1 MAEELLTGTIAAPGF
16 SGLNT
21 QDSSIQ
27 LDSGFALE
35 ANNCIID
42 KYGRIGS
49 RKGWTPVNTTVLSPA
64 GAVKTIFEL
73 VKSDGNVVFSAANNK
88 IYTGTTTLT
97 AAVNTTVTNAN
108 NTGTTA
114 YTITAD
120 NWQIAAMP
128 YDNSG
133 NTSAHAIFTQAGH
146 PLLVYHKLPT
156 AGSGATLTVSSVN
169 GAGNVT
175 GITVT
180 TGGTNWYVGE
190 VLTVTGG
197 SGSGARFTVT
207 SVSGTTITGVS
218 ITSVGSG
225 YTAGNVLT
233 LVDTGTKHNH
243 TGAYGFQR
251 LADISTLP
259 TGYSVTT
266 FTPNCALTA
275 FGRLWVANIEGDT
288 QTIYFSDLQ
297 NPSEWTTG
305 TAGSLDIS
313 TVIPTGDP
321 IVALAQH
328 NGFLVIFCRRHVVI
342 YAGASNP
349 ATMTLQDIVAGVGC
363 IARDS
368 VVSVA
373 GTDLL
378 FLSATGVQSFQRIVQ
393 EKSLPF
399 RDVSKN
405 VRDNLIQLVK
415 EEDTEADI
423 KAIYYPTDAFYLLS
437 LPSSGFTYCFDTRG
451 VLENGASRAT
461 IWKEINPTA
470 FYVTADRELYLG
482 QKGYIGKYD
491 GYEDNEQTYRMSY
504 FTNYFDF
511 GSSTNNKILKS
522 ISVTAIGGS
531 YQPIAVKWGYDY
543 SNNYSSRVIELN
555 GVTIYEYNI
564 AEYGIAEYSNG
575 IALDRIKIPA
585 SGSGT
590 ILQLGFESDINGTSL
605 SIQKIDFFL
614 KQGKTL

>member
-16 SGLNT
+16 SGLNS

-49 RKGWTPVNTTVLSPA
+49 RKGWTPVNSTVLSPA

-88 IYTGTTTLT
+88 LYSGTTTLT
-97 AAVNTTVTNAN
+97 NLPIYDTHFHTGTYTQSTTVITCNITSHGYPA
-108 NTGTTA
+108 GTSIFLTFGSGTA
-114 YTITAD
+114 TSGVYTVATVINGNSFTVTSATSATTSGTISGAVDILTTYSITAN

-133 NTSAHAIFTQAGH
+133 NTSAHAILAQKDH
-146 PLLVYHKLPT
+146 PILVYHKIGT
-156 AGSGATLTVSSVN
+156 SSH
-169 GAGNVT
+169 T
-175 GITVT
+175 H
-180 TGGTNWYVGE
+180 
-190 VLTVTGG
+190 LD
-197 SGSGARFTVT
+197 
-207 SVSGTTITGVS
+207 
-218 ITSVGSG
+218 G
-225 YTAGNVLT
+225 YGL
-233 LVDTGTKHNH
+233 
-243 TGAYGFQR
+243 QR
-251 LADISTLP
+251 LADVSTLP
-259 TGYSVTT
+259 TGYIATT

-288 QTIYFSDLQ
+288 QTLYFSDLQ
-297 NPSEWTTG
+297 NPSVWTTG

-405 VRDNLIQLVK
+405 VRDSLIQLVK
-415 EEDTEADI
+415 DEDTEADI

-470 FYVTADRELYLG
+470 FFVTADRELYLG

-555 GVTIYEYNI
+555 GVTVYEYNI

-575 IALDRIKIPA
+575 IALDRVKIPA

-590 ILQLGFESDINGTSL
+590 IIQLGFESDINGTPL